1 MDFKILEFKIKDQK
15 FPLILNASVDEKY
28 NVTEGD
34 NFLYEQS
41 GKWDK
46 EEIRKKKDGI
56 NHLGQDLMV
65 YFETARSIYN
75 RGISL
80 GIDQKDM
87 ESILPKFVTI
97 K

>member
-15 FPLILNASVDEKY
+15 FPLVLNVSVDENY
-28 NVTEGD
+28 NVSQGKY
-34 NFLYEQS
+34 FLYEQS
-41 GKWDK
+41 GKWNK
-46 EEIRKKKDGI
+46 EEIRKTKDGI
-56 NHLGQDLMV
+56 NDLGQDLMV